1 MTPEATPGQQQVLQ
15 FIQETIRGTGS
26 APTLQEIADRFKKST
41 GAVQTT
47 LDALRAKGYIEI
59 VPRKARG
66 IQLTERGAL
75 QEVRVTELRAA
86 LEAALE
92 EAAELPTLF
101 HAAQGGLPKAFRMEQ
116 GILWVRDTP
125 RRRFLGPRDFGID
138 PPDGFRD
145 ELPLKAQALPGPLW
159 VLDRAKVN
167 ETALAA
173 LFAPHVKSFLIVPVR
188 EGEELL
194 GVLAFTSSRAQKAED
209 DGAAE
214 ASQAAADLLVG
225 PIRRAAAQFRL
236 QEDLKLHRL
245 LLDLVKQLAGD
256 LELSSLLQ
264 RIFRLIEKL
273 VSVDAMFIAVR
284 RPDGRYEAILE
295 TDLDDSDR
303 RVFFPVPRLMEP
315 DKSRVAESVEE
326 QRYVLIN
333 RSPEELQ
340 KLQGK
345 VASGDPW
352 YPVGNPARRSAS
364 LLYVPMWFGDEFQ
377 GMMSVQSYRMNAY
390 RHEDAE
396 RLLVIGEYVGLA
408 VRNARLLESA
418 RKGEREEPE

>member
-1 MTPEATPGQQQVLQ
+1 MANDPTPGQQQVLH
-15 FIQETIRGTGS
+15 FIQETFRDTGA
-26 APTLQEIADRFKKST
+26 APTLQEIAGKFKKST

-47 LDALRAKGYIEI
+47 LAALRTKGYIEI

-66 IQLTERGAL
+66 IQLTERSAL

-101 HAAQGGLPKAFRMEQ
+101 RAAQEGLPEAFRMER

-138 PPDGFRD
+138 VPDGFLD
-145 ELPLKAQALPGPLW
+145 ELPLKAQALADPLW
-159 VLDRAKVN
+159 VLDRGKVN
-167 ETALAA
+167 ETAIAA

-188 EGEELL
+188 DGEELL
-194 GVLAFTSSRAQKAED
+194 GVLAFTSTRAQKAED

-214 ASQAAADLLVG
+214 AAQTAAQLLVR

-236 QEDLKLHRL
+236 REDLKLHRL
-245 LLDLVKQLAGD
+245 LLGLVKQLAGD
-256 LELSSLLQ
+256 LDLDSLLQ
-264 RIFRLIEKL
+264 RILRLIEKMIP
-273 VSVDAMFIAVR
+273 VDAMFIALR
-284 RPDGRYEAILE
+284 REDGLYDAILE
-295 TDLDDSDR
+295 TDLNDR
-303 RVFFPVPRLMEP
+303 DERVFFPVPRLMEP
-315 DKSRVAESVEE
+315 DTSRVAESVEQ
-326 QRYVLIN
+326 QRYVLVN
-333 RSPEELQ
+333 RTPEELN
-340 KLQGK
+340 KLRGK

-364 LLYVPMWFGDEFQ
+364 LLYAPLWFGDEFQ
-377 GMMSVQSYRMNAY
+377 GMMSVQSYRLNAY

-408 VRNARLLESA
+408 IRNARLLQSV
-418 RKGEREEPE
+418 RKGRSE